1 MKRTLGVCL
10 PTSFQRGSTDQ
21 GRPILN
27 VNIIT
32 MCRGPRLYL
41 KRKKVT
47 DRLST
52 NIQTSPGL
60 SRFEQ
65 ATSRACCLTLSPDP
79 STYEQAA
86 SSDCRHTVSSVKDW
100 TLSKWCEKMN
110 SSAHKFISV
119 RYFVTKTEKQSSTKQ
134 NLLVCGKSFQ
144 NFLIKSVSIR
154 GKGILFQYNNT
165 T

>member
-10 PTSFQRGSTDQ
+10 PTSFQRGSTEQ
-21 GRPILN
+21 GRPTLN

-86 SSDCRHTVSSVKDW
+86 SSDCCHTVSSVIDW